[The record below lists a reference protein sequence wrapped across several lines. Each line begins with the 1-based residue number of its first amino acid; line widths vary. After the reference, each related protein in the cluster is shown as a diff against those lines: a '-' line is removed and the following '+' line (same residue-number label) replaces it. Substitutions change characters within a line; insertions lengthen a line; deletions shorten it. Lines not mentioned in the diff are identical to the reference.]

1 MKIYIY
7 VPKNWESDPT
17 TKSKVEK
24 ALLEFGDDLEIRIEC
39 DKGKNIE
46 QRINSKLNG

>member
-1 MKIYIY
+1 MKIKLY
-7 VPKNWESDPT
+7 VPENWQSDPT

-24 ALLEFGDDLEIRIEC
+24 ALLEFGEDLEIITSEC
-39 DKGKNIE
+39 DKGID